1 MMTIE
6 VTDKAKTEFEKL
18 DVPEGAF
25 LRISV
30 VQGGCAG
37 MTYTAAVETAMGD
50 DDESLYED
58 GSLRIVADVGSATFL
73 DGLKIDYSDD
83 LIKSGFRFLNP
94 NAAGS
99 CGCGSSFAG

>member
-37 MTYTAAVETAMGD
+37 MTYTAAVETDMGD
-50 DDESLYED
+50 DDEALYED
-58 GSLRIVADVGSATFL
+58 GELRIVADVGSATFL